1 VLNEKDVERAL
12 VITTHPDDV
21 DFGAAGTVATWTDA
35 GIEVAYCV
43 VTDGEAGGFDPSVPR
58 DEIRRI
64 RRAEQTAAA
73 KAVDVTDLT
82 FLGYPDGRLVAT
94 LELRR
99 DLCRAIRQV
108 RPQRVLCPSPERN
121 WQRIYASHP
130 DHLAAGDASLAA
142 VYPDARNPFAHR
154 ELLDEGYEPWT
165 VPEVWMFAAPS
176 SNRWVDITDT
186 LVRKLDALRSHVSQN
201 TDAHGMLEDR
211 MRGWGAFVAKEAG
224 LPEGRLAEAF
234 FAIDS
239 AG

>member
-1 VLNEKDVERAL
+1 MLKDEAVERAL

-21 DFGAAGTVATWTDA
+21 DFGAAGTLAAWTDA

-73 KAVDVTDLT
+73 KAVGVTDLT
-82 FLGYPDGRLVAT
+82 FLGYPDGRLVTT

-130 DHLAAGDASLAA
+130 DHLAAGDASLAV
-142 VYPDARNPFAHR
+142 VYPDARNPFAHP
-154 ELLDEGYEPWT
+154 ELLDDGYEPWT
-165 VPEVWMFAAPS
+165 VLEVWMMAAPS
-176 SNRWVDITDT
+176 ANRWVDITDT
-186 LVRKLDALRSHVSQN
+186 LPRKLDALRSHVSQD
-201 TDAHGMLEDR
+201 TDVDGKLVER

-224 LPEGRLAEAF
+224 LHEGRLAEAF
-234 FAIDS
+234 FVIDS